1 VTAVLVTRPGGASD
15 PLVAELESRGYH
27 VSAVPTVAT
36 RAPHV
41 NWPDLSGFDWVVVT
55 SAAGVDALPDVPAG
69 PRWAAVGQATAG
81 ALRARGVEADF
92 VPQES
97 SGASLASELPDPA
110 DVRVLLVRASAA
122 DPDLPDGLR
131 KRGASV
137 TEITAYETVEGP
149 AESAAPLRNALARP
163 DLAAVV
169 FASGSAVRG
178 FIKLGG
184 GSSLPAITIGP
195 RTTTAARAAGFT
207 VVAEAAAPGV
217 EELAAAVERA
227 VEHRHPTVWRQTGP
241 SFRHQ
246 ARVWRQTGRIGADR
260 PRRLRSSP
268 ALRALVR
275 ETRLHPAQLIAPLF
289 VVSGRGMRHEIPSL
303 KGHHRLSPDQALEK
317 AHELAELGIGGV
329 LLFGIPESKDAV
341 GSGAD
346 DRSGP
351 VPETL
356 RLMRRE
362 GLPIALAADVCLCE
376 YTSHGHCGVLD
387 GEKVDN
393 DASLPR
399 LAAAAITYA
408 EAGAD
413 IVGPSAMMDGQVA
426 VLRSGLD
433 GAGFVDTAI
442 MAYASKHASAFY
454 GPFRDAAGSAPSF
467 GDRKSYQMDPANAHE
482 ALREMQLDADEGAD
496 ILMVK
501 PGLTSLDL
509 LARARDRFDL
519 PLAAYQVSG
528 EAAMIEA
535 AAQHGWIDRRSAI
548 LESITA
554 IVRAGAGIVITYF
567 AEDLASWL
575 REGR

>member
-1 VTAVLVTRPGGASD
+1 MTAILVTRPGGPAD
-15 PLVAELESRGYH
+15 PLVAELESRGYS
-27 VSAVPTVAT
+27 VSSVPTVVM
-36 RAPHV
+36 RALDV
-41 NWPDLSGFDWVVVT
+41 DWPDLRDFEWVVVT
-55 SAAGVDALPDVPAG
+55 SAAGVDSLPAVPAG

-81 ALRARGVEADF
+81 ALRARGVEADL

-97 SGASLASELPDPA
+97 SGAALASALPDPA
-110 DVRVLLVRASAA
+110 DARVLLVRASAA

-149 AESAAPLRNALARP
+149 AESAAPLRQALASP

-184 GSSLPAITIGP
+184 GSSLPAVTIGP

-207 VVAEAAAPGV
+207 VVAEAAAPDVGQ
-217 EELAAAVERA
+217 LASAVERA
-227 VEHRHPTVWRQTGP
+227 LPVVAGKTPRP
-241 SFRHQ
+241 
-246 ARVWRQTGRIGADR
+246 AR

-275 ETRLHPAQLIAPLF
+275 ETRLHPSQLIAPLF
-289 VVSGRGMRHEIPSL
+289 VVGGRGRREEIASL
-303 KGHHRLSPDQALEK
+303 KGHARLSPDLAVQK
-317 AHELAELGIGGV
+317 AHGLSELGVGGV
-329 LLFGIPESKDAV
+329 LLFGIPDSKDAN

-346 DRSGP
+346 DRRGP
-351 VPETL
+351 VPETM
-356 RLMRRE
+356 RLLRRE

-393 DASLPR
+393 DASLTR
-399 LAAAAITYA
+399 LAAAAIAYA

-426 VLRSGLD
+426 ALRSGLD
-433 GAGFVDTAI
+433 GAGFIDTAI

-454 GPFRDAAGSAPSF
+454 GPFRDAAGSTPSF

-535 AAQHGWIDRRSAI
+535 AAEHGWIDRRRAI

-567 AEDLASWL
+567 AADVASWL
-575 REGR
+575 RETR